1 MDRGILCPFY
11 LAMHHMPLILGLTG
25 GMKSNLGDSYVRTL
39 LFWIPFLIYS
49 NGHYATLAIV
59 LALSSFWGPLA
70 LNFIAATD
78 ERIHRLCP
86 ISPINVFPVSARSS
100 FPSMIPILQAFNMC
114 FIAFYIGY
122 RMNTGESWCSI
133 KRCFKY
139 LIQLGAFAL
148 MLITGFVTIH
158 RNEADH
164 LVMWT
169 SCWYGMCMALLTK
182 LALGWLE
189 RRIRKK
195 LKARHDPFGILNEQ
209 DDAALQNNHPSTIIP
224 YWWQTQTDSAFMT
237 DYGLI
242 EYTMWRTNC
251 ISL

>member
-224 YWWQTQTDSAFMT
+224 Y
-237 DYGLI
+237 
-242 EYTMWRTNC
+242 
-251 ISL
+251 